1 MSGMVR
7 LTTYSC
13 FIACGFFAANALSA
27 PEPDLRADLRAK
39 FEARLK
45 TINDNFE
52 GVFGASFIDLTDGRQ
67 INFNADAVMPTASAI
82 KVAVLAEL
90 LHQADARPGMLK
102 KQLPFA
108 PSENT
113 SNTGMAQL
121 IGPGSLLSLEDL
133 AKMMINLSEN
143 TATNLLIDEIGMENV
158 NHLISGAGLNSIK
171 LRRKMLEYGLQAA
184 NQENVANAGDAAKLM
199 MKVANCA
206 LPLSKESCVT
216 MRKILEIPKTPFP
229 ATDPIPKD
237 IPIAFKPGS
246 LEGVLSGWGIVALP
260 ERPYAFAIM
269 TTYGSTNATAVRE
282 ASAAGFDYFWRLG
295 RANQYGA
302 RVTKKSA
309 SAK

>member
-1 MSGMVR
+1 MARSAAA
-7 LTTYSC
+7 SC
-13 FIACGFFAANALSA
+13 FLALVLLAATTRAA
-27 PEPDLRADLRAK
+27 PETDLRADLRVK

-45 TINDNFE
+45 AINDNFE
-52 GVFGASFIDLTDGRQ
+52 GVFGASFIDLTDGHK

-90 LHQADARPGMLK
+90 LRQADAKPGMLA
-102 KQLPFA
+102 KQAAFV

-113 SNTGMAQL
+113 STSGMARL

-143 TATNLLIDEIGMENV
+143 TATNLLIDEVGMTNV
-158 NHLISGAGLNSIK
+158 NQLTGSAGLKSIK
-171 LRRKMLEYGLQAA
+171 LRRKMLDYDSQAA
-184 NQENVANAGDAAKLM
+184 NQENVASAGDAALLM
-199 MKVANCA
+199 MKVANCT
-206 LPLSKESCVT
+206 LPLSKVSCVT

-237 IPIAFKPGS
+237 IPVAFKPGS
-246 LEGVLSGWGIVALP
+246 LEGVLSGWGIVGLP
-260 ERPYAFAIM
+260 ERPYVFAIM
-269 TTYGSTNATAVRE
+269 TTYGTTNATAVRD

-302 RVTKKSA
+302 RVTMKKTDR
-309 SAK
+309 AK

>member
-1 MSGMVR
+1 VVR
-7 LTTYSC
+7 SAAISC
-13 FIACGFFAANALSA
+13 FLALGFIAATTRAA
-27 PEPDLRADLRAK
+27 PEADLRADLRAK

-45 TINDNFE
+45 AINDNFE
-52 GVFGASFIDLTDGRQ
+52 GVFGASFIDLTDGHKV
-67 INFNADAVMPTASAI
+67 NFNADAVMPTASAI

-90 LHQADARPGMLK
+90 LRQADAKPGMLK
-102 KQLPFA
+102 KQVAFV

-113 SNTGMAQL
+113 GTSGMARL
-121 IGPGSLLSLEDL
+121 IGPGSSLSLEDL

-143 TATNLLIDEIGMENV
+143 TATNLLIDEVGMDNV
-158 NHLISGAGLNSIK
+158 NQLTGGAGLKSIR
-171 LRRKMLEYGLQAA
+171 LRRKMLDYDTQAA
-184 NQENVANAGDAAKLM
+184 NQENVANAGDAALLM
-199 MKVANCA
+199 MKVADCA
-206 LPLSKESCVT
+206 LPLSKGACVT

-246 LEGVLSGWGIVALP
+246 LEGVLSGWGIVGLP

-269 TTYGSTNATAVRE
+269 TTYGTTNATAVRD

-302 RVTKKSA
+302 RVTMKKTDH
-309 SAK
+309 AK

>member
-1 MSGMVR
+1 MVR
-7 LTTYSC
+7 LAAFWC
-13 FIACGFFAANALSA
+13 VIACGFFSGKALA
-27 PEPDLRADLRAK
+27 TADEDLRTDLRAK

-45 TINDNFE
+45 AINDNFE

-67 INFNADAVMPTASAI
+67 VNFNADAVMPTASAI

-90 LHQADARPGMLK
+90 LRQADARPGMLK
-102 KQLPFA
+102 KQLPFV

-113 SNTGMAQL
+113 SGTGMARL
-121 IGPGSLLSLEDL
+121 IGNGSLLSLEDL

-158 NHLISGAGLNSIK
+158 NQLLSGAGLKSIK
-171 LRRKMLEYGLQAA
+171 LRRKMLEYGPQAA

-206 LPLSKESCVT
+206 LPISHDSCTT

-237 IPIAFKPGS
+237 IPVAFKPGS

-260 ERPYAFAIM
+260 GRPYVFAIM
-269 TTYGSTNATAVRE
+269 TTYGNTNATAVRD

-302 RVTKKSA
+302 RVATMKPN

>member
-1 MSGMVR
+1 MG
-7 LTTYSC
+7 
-13 FIACGFFAANALSA
+13 
-27 PEPDLRADLRAK
+27 EDDLRADLRAK

-67 INFNADAVMPTASAI
+67 VNFNADTVMPTASAI

-90 LHQADARPGMLK
+90 LRQADARPGMLK
-102 KQLPFA
+102 KQVPFA

-113 SNTGMAQL
+113 SGTGMARL
-121 IGPGSLLSLEDL
+121 IGNGSLLSLEDL

-158 NHLISGAGLNSIK
+158 NHLTSGAGLKSIK
-171 LRRKMLEYGLQAA
+171 LRRKMLEYALQAA
-184 NQENVANAGDAAKLM
+184 NQENVANAADAAKLM

-206 LPLSKESCVT
+206 LPLSKDSCT
-216 MRKILEIPKTPFP
+216 MMRKILEIPKTPFP

-237 IPIAFKPGS
+237 IAVAFKPGS

-260 ERPYAFAIM
+260 ERPYVFAIM

-302 RVTKKSA
+302 RVATMKPN

>member
-1 MSGMVR
+1 MFRSAAVA
-7 LTTYSC
+7 C
-13 FIACGFFAANALSA
+13 FVACGFFAVNALAAS
-27 PEPDLRADLRAK
+27 ETDLRADLRAK

-45 TINDNFE
+45 AIDDNFE
-52 GVFGASFIDLTDGRQ
+52 GVFGASFIDLTDGRTVS
-67 INFNADAVMPTASAI
+67 FNADAVMPTASAI
-82 KVAVLAEL
+82 KVTVLAEL
-90 LHQADARPGMLK
+90 LRQADANPGLLK
-102 KQLPFA
+102 KQVPFV

-113 SNTGMAQL
+113 SGSGMARL
-121 IGPGSLLSLEDL
+121 IGPGSSLSLEDL

-143 TATNLLIDEIGMENV
+143 TATNLLIDQVGMDKVNRLIGA
-158 NHLISGAGLNSIK
+158 AGLKSIK
-171 LRRKMLEYGLQAA
+171 LRRKMLDYDTQAA
-184 NQENVANAGDAAKLM
+184 NQENVANPGDAALLM
-199 MKVANCA
+199 MKVANCT
-206 LPLSKESCVT
+206 LPLTKDSCAM

-269 TTYGSTNATAVRE
+269 TTYGTTNATAVRD

-302 RVTKKSA
+302 RVTRK
-309 SAK
+309 AKADRPK